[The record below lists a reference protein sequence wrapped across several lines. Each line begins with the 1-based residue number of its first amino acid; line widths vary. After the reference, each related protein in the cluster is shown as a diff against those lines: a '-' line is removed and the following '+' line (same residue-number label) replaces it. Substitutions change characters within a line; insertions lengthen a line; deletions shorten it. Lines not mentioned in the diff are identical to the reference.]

1 VPALNA
7 LHSASVSHTLRHS
20 NKETTMTTVKE
31 GMGWFKQNFAEA
43 IKQGTAGTP
52 FSLDMLTAV
61 AVQETFSIWGKMFK
75 TLPVAK
81 VLELCVGDTLDAP
94 NRSAFPKTK
103 ADLMAA
109 SKGDQMFAIARQAL
123 VALGPFDAIMH
134 GVARNHPDK
143 FCHGYGIFQYDIQFF
158 PKDPDYFLQRKWV
171 NFGDTLGKAV
181 QELTA
186 AQKRAHLAGKSSL
199 TDMEMAAVAI
209 AYNRGSFDPAK
220 GLKQGF
226 FDGHKF
232 YGENFFDF
240 LQLAKTVAAPA
251 PAPAPVAAVSPAQP
265 QVPAPALV
273 AAAAPAASAPAAPG

>member
-1 VPALNA
+1 MA
-7 LHSASVSHTLRHS
+7 
-20 NKETTMTTVKE
+20 TVKE

-109 SKGDQMFAIARQAL
+109 PKGDQMFTIARQAL
-123 VALGPFDAIMH
+123 VALGPFDATMH
-134 GVARNHPDK
+134 GVAQNHPDK

-158 PKDPDYFLQRKWV
+158 PKDSDYFLQRKWV

-186 AQKRAHLAGKSSL
+186 AQKRARLAGKSSL

-226 FDGHKF
+226 FDGQKF

-240 LQLAKTVAAPA
+240 LQQAKTVATPAPAPAPALAPA
-251 PAPAPVAAVSPAQP
+251 PAPAPVAAASPAPAQP
-265 QVPAPALV
+265 QAPAPALV

>member
-1 VPALNA
+1 
-7 LHSASVSHTLRHS
+7 
-20 NKETTMTTVKE
+20 MTTVKE
-31 GMGWFKQNFAEA
+31 GMGWFKQNFAGA
-43 IKQGTAGTP
+43 IKQGAAGTP
-52 FSLDMLTAV
+52 YTLDMLTAI

-75 TLPVAK
+75 TLPVPR

-103 ADLMAA
+103 AALVAVP
-109 SKGDQMFAIARQAL
+109 KGDQMFTIARQAL
-123 VALGPFDAIMH
+123 VALGPFDATMQ
-134 GVARNHPDK
+134 GVAQNHPDK

-171 NFGDTLGKAV
+171 NFGDTLGKAIT
-181 QELTA
+181 ELTE
-186 AQKRAHLAGKSSL
+186 AQKRAHLAGKTSL

-209 AYNRGSFDPAK
+209 AYNHGSFDPAK

-240 LQLAKTVAAPA
+240 LQAAKTVATP
-251 PAPAPVAAVSPAQP
+251 
-265 QVPAPALV
+265 
-273 AAAAPAASAPAAPG
+273 AAAPGAPAAISNAA